1 MLTYRIRSYVA
12 QYAAALEGVDAVCF
26 TGGIGENAELVR
38 EKSVEGLGFMGIE
51 LDKERNKN
59 FRSLADE
66 NGVVDISVA
75 GSKTR
80 IYILP
85 TNEELVIA
93 EDTHTL
99 VK

>member
-12 QYAAALEGVDAVCF
+12 QYAAALGGVDAVCF
-26 TGGIGENAELVR
+26 TGGIGENADLVR
-38 EKSVEGLGFMGIE
+38 EKSCEDLSFMGVE
-51 LDKERNKN
+51 LDKEKNRN

-66 NGVVDISVA
+66 NGVVDISVS

-80 IYILP
+80 IFIIP

-93 EDTHTL
+93 EDTHSL